1 MFFCIA
7 LRVYNWE
14 YNESESKEH
23 SYLNLI
29 LFVSGAVSALLL
41 FLIFRP
47 QIAQINQE
55 SSILMNLMFIPVI
68 IIGFLYGKRITERAI
83 KPSETRSPLK
93 RSMIKIFLFFFVIG
107 GMFSSVS
114 FATNGGT
121 LMPQSSIL
129 EDGLLVWAS
138 DFIKSNGGATFLILT
153 SIGLMA
159 SATKRL
165 VGLDGTINRMV
176 NFIGTFIF
184 FSMLALSF
192 THSDPSLSQIYLYTF
207 YQAGIIGGAL
217 FEMNRQTTN
226 LNVWEDY
233 KNGYL

>member
-1 MFFCIA
+1 M
-7 LRVYNWE
+7 VYNWE
-14 YNESESKEH
+14 YNESDSKAH
-23 SYLNLI
+23 DYLNLL
-29 LFVSGAVSALLL
+29 LFIGGAVSALTL

-47 QIAQINQE
+47 HIEAINKD
-55 SSILMNLMFIPVI
+55 SPILMNLMFVPAIA
-68 IIGFLYGKRITERAI
+68 IGFLYGKRITERAI
-83 KPSETRSPLK
+83 RPSETRSPLK
-93 RSMIKIFLFFFVIG
+93 RTFIKIFLFFFIIG
-107 GMFSSVS
+107 GMFSAVS

-121 LMPQSSIL
+121 LMPKSSIL

-138 DFIKSNGGATFLILT
+138 DFITANGGATFLILT

-165 VGLDGTINRMV
+165 VGLDGFLNRAV
-176 NFIGTFIF
+176 NFIGTFVF
-184 FSMLALSF
+184 FSMLSLSF

-217 FEMNRQTTN
+217 YEMNKQTSN

-233 KNGYL
+233 KNGYF

>member
-14 YNESESKEH
+14 YNESASKEH

-55 SSILMNLMFIPVI
+55 SSILMNLMFIPVVV
-68 IIGFLYGKRITERAI
+68 IGFLYGKRITERAI

-93 RSMIKIFLFFFVIG
+93 RSLIKIFLFFFVIG

-165 VGLDGTINRMV
+165 VGLDGTLNRMV

-217 FEMNRQTTN
+217 FEMNRQTSN